1 MGVDNSF
8 HFLNYTIPR
17 KIRELQ
23 CISCRIL
30 RAYHYTIPRKIREL
44 QYSALG
50 PLPKTHYTIPR
61 KIRELQ
67 SWLYRY

>member
-23 CISCRIL
+23 YRVINAARIS
-30 RAYHYTIPRKIREL
+30 YYTIPRKIREL
-44 QYSALG
+44 Q
-50 PLPKTHYTIPR
+50 
-61 KIRELQ
+61 
-67 SWLYRY
+67 